1 MIFHSS
7 SGHLCVTVHIS
18 TSACRSFSVS
28 FFFLVWFAVGSCS
41 EMLRQ
46 PIPPEDKVSEP
57 YLSLSPPPPRPQD
70 PHGRSRRAEG
80 PVSAGAE
87 LLFQAHQPLCT
98 CHTQRT
104 DIPTQGFRSETSG
117 CCQGQSTCQNE
128 TGSPTSAAAVRE
140 ADPSPALTPDFGQ
153 GQSPPTALHCS
164 ERRWGPVQ
172 LHSAPPSGQQV
183 ELKLSSQ
190 WVNFYI

>member
-7 SGHLCVTVHIS
+7 SSHLCVTVHIS

-41 EMLRQ
+41 EMPRQ

-57 YLSLSPPPPRPQD
+57 HLSLSPPPPRPQD

-87 LLFQAHQPLCT
+87 LLSQAHQPLCT

-117 CCQGQSTCQNE
+117 CCQGKVL
-128 TGSPTSAAAVRE
+128 VRMRLE
-140 ADPSPALTPDFGQ
+140 VLLLVRQ
-153 GQSPPTALHCS
+153 S
-164 ERRWGPVQ
+164 ERR
-172 LHSAPPSGQQV
+172 APPLPSSPTLVKASHPQLPCTVVRGGGAQSSFTQPHP
-183 ELKLSSQ
+183 LASKL
-190 WVNFYI
+190 N